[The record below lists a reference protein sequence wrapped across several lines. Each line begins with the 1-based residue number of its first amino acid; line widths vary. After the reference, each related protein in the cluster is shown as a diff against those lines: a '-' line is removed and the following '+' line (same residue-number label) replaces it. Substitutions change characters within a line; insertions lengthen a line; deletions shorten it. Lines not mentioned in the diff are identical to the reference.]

1 MVYLKFCKTIHLPSW
16 PAAVGAASS
25 GLVACDGRNVVA
37 HGVRDIASCATTLCS
52 SVVGHGGSRP
62 ASVVSHGARI
72 WPPILHRNSA
82 ENVIIIRKNERE
94 GKEDKGVRRRW

>member
-1 MVYLKFCKTIHLPSW
+1 
-16 PAAVGAASS
+16 
-25 GLVACDGRNVVA
+25 
-37 HGVRDIASCATTLCS
+37 
-52 SVVGHGGSRP
+52 
-62 ASVVSHGARI
+62 VSHDARI